1 MRRKTLQQQLREID
15 FIEQKVIV
23 IFPLLLSFSVEN
35 FLSYAPP
42 QTSRAAFD
50 LLCSPSSSSVC
61 HKYLSV
67 GVSLGLRL
75 VSLIIFIP

>member
-23 IFPLLLSFSVEN
+23 IFPLLLSLSVEN
-35 FLSYAPP
+35 FSSYAPP

-50 LLCSPSSSSVC
+50 LLLYVARVLL
-61 HKYLSV
+61 LSAINT
-67 GVSLGLRL
+67 SL
-75 VSLIIFIP
+75 